1 MSTINEDNDYRAK
14 KFLEKAQEE
23 HFEKHGVYFD
33 TFSKIAEIME
43 LYALSEIKRKKD
55 ESTRTK

>member
-1 MSTINEDNDYRAK
+1 MSTINADHNYRAK
-14 KFLEKAQEE
+14 KFLEKAQEK

-43 LYALSEIKRKKD
+43 LYADEEVKRRKQ
-55 ESTRTK
+55 